1 MENHIIIIG
10 AGQAGL
16 QAAEALRAE
25 KYEGRITLLGD
36 EPDAPYHRPPL
47 SKAALKEGFAPEQLT
62 MRGQAVFDRKQITLR
77 TEARVSAIDPVERTV
92 SLDNGEVLRYSGLV
106 LATGATPRP
115 LPGSQD
121 HSDSVHVLRSRRH
134 SAAIAERLRHC
145 ALKQLPVVVIGGG
158 FIGLEVAAVARDA
171 GLEVTVLEAG
181 PNLMGRVATPALA
194 QFYERRHREH
204 GVRVGLGAQVARIET
219 DASDEASIH
228 LADGRCLQAGLALV
242 AIGIVPN
249 DQLAKAAGLEC
260 EHGIVVDALGRSS
273 APGIVAAGDCT
284 ARRCSDGTL
293 LRLESVQNAIEQGKA
308 AARTLL
314 GQERPFEEVPY
325 FWSDQYDLKLQIAGV
340 AKGVTASVVRAGAG
354 DNAFSIYHFADDH
367 LVSVDTINSPK
378 EHLTARK
385 LLKAGVSPSIEQ
397 VQDAGFDLATLLVEH
412 AAQH

>member
-47 SKAALKEGFAPEQLT
+47 SKAALKEGFAPEQLV
-62 MRGQAVFDRKQITLR
+62 MRGQAVFDRKQIQLR
-77 TEARVSAIDPVERTV
+77 TGSRVSAIDPGSRTV
-92 SLDNGEVLRYSGLV
+92 TLSNGEALQYSGLI
-106 LATGATPRP
+106 LATGATPRR

-121 HSDSVHVLRSRRH
+121 DSDAVHVLRSRQH
-134 SAAIAERLRHC
+134 SAAIAQRLGYCRER
-145 ALKQLPVVVIGGG
+145 QLPVVVIGGG
-158 FIGLEVAAVARDA
+158 FIGLEVAAVARDM

-181 PNLMGRVATPALA
+181 PNLVGRVATPALA
-194 QFYERRHREH
+194 SFYERRHRER
-204 GVRVGLGAQVARIET
+204 GVHIELGAQVAKIET
-219 DASDEASIH
+219 DGSDEAAIH
-228 LADGRCLQAGLALV
+228 LSDGKRLQAGLALV

-284 ARRCSDGTL
+284 ARRCDDGTL

-314 GQERPFEEVPY
+314 GQERPFEDVPY

-340 AKGVTASVVRAGAG
+340 ARGVTASVVRAGSS
-354 DNAFSIYHFADDH
+354 DNAFSIYHFADDR
-367 LVSVDTINSPK
+367 LVSVDTINSAK

-397 VQDAGFDLATLLVEH
+397 VQDPGCDLAVLLIEH